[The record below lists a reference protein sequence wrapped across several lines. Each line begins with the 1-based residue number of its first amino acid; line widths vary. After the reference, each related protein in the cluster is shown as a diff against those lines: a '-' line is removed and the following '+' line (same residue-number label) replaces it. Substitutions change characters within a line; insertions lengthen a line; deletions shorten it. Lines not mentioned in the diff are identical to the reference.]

1 MINSLLLMV
10 GHRGRMG
17 GKQDL
22 LSRADGPN
30 VADKVA
36 N

>member
-1 MINSLLLMV
+1 MV
-10 GHRGRMG
+10 GHRGRMGG

>member
-1 MINSLLLMV
+1 MV
-10 GHRGRMG
+10 GHRGSMGG

-22 LSRADGPN
+22 LCHADGPN
-30 VADKVA
+30 VANKVA